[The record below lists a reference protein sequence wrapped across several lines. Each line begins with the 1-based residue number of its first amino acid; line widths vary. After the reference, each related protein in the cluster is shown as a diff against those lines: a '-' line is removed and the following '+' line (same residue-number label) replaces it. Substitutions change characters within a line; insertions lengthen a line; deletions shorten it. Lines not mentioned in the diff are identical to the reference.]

1 MSRIVPVM
9 RLDEATGQTIHL
21 IRAYAA
27 DVITVGSQQLTGP
40 CLISPAT
47 LIAPWFSGDLADLG
61 EAQLELLWPLAPEV
75 VLLGTRLPGQRA
87 AAAVRSAFNRRGV
100 ALETMDLGAAC
111 RTYNVLAQEDRAVV
125 AALFPGTLPPHP

>member
-27 DVITVGSQQLTGP
+27 DVITVGTQQLTGP

-47 LIAPWFSGDLADLG
+47 LIAQWFSGELADLG

-75 VLLGTRLPGQRA
+75 VLLGTRSPGQRA
-87 AAAVRSAFNRRGV
+87 PAAVRSAFSQRGV

-111 RTYNVLAQEDRAVV
+111 RTYNVLAQEDRAVA
-125 AALFPGTLPPHP
+125 AALFPGTLPLHP

>member
-27 DVITVGSQQLTGP
+27 DVITVGTQQLTGP
-40 CLISPAT
+40 CLVAPAT
-47 LIAPWFSGDLADLG
+47 VIAQWYSGELADLS
-61 EAQLELLWPLAPEV
+61 EAHLELLWPLAPEV

-87 AAAVRSAFNRRGV
+87 SPAVRSAFSQRGV

-125 AALFPGTLPPHP
+125 AALFPGTTPLRP